1 MPVEFTMPKLG
12 LTMEEGTILEW
23 SVPDGS
29 DVKPGM
35 PVLMVETD
43 KTQTDIEVPDGGRL
57 VQVGAVGT
65 TYKCG
70 EVIGWLLQPGE
81 EPPSGAAPA
90 ATTPAANPPAALP
103 APAASVGT
111 TPGASVVVPLTVST
125 AAPVAA
131 GGRAFISPN
140 ARRRAGELGV
150 DIGSVVGTGPDGR
163 VVSEDVERAAA
174 QPRTVV
180 AAATAAPASSSA
192 AQFANLVGVDLAG
205 SGISASSP
213 DGRIS
218 REDVANH
225 VRDRLSSPATAGTT
239 AAAASTG
246 SPFTGSAATQPPTG
260 IVAFKGMRGI
270 IASRM
275 HQSLQQMAQ
284 LTLTMDADMDAVVA
298 DREKRKANG
307 ISIGYTDYVIAAV
320 ARALREHPMMNAQV
334 TPDGVATLADIH
346 VGLAVALPGGLVVPV
361 VKHADRLALAGLS
374 AETTRLA
381 DAARSGKLTLP
392 EMEGGT
398 FSVTALGMFG
408 VDAFTPVINPPN
420 AGIIGVGRI
429 RNEVEWGDDN
439 SIRRVRRLTLS
450 LTWDHRV
457 LDGAPAAEFCQTVAR
472 KLQQPEQFG

>member
-23 SVPDGS
+23 TVPDGTE
-29 DVKPGM
+29 VTAGT
-35 PVLMVETD
+35 PVLSVETD
-43 KTQTDIEVPDGGRL
+43 KTTTDIETADGGRL

-70 EVIGWLLQPGE
+70 EVIGWLLAPGE
-81 EPPSGAAPA
+81 EVPTGSGSAGAAPTA
-90 ATTPAANPPAALP
+90 APAIR
-103 APAASVGT
+103 APAAAT
-111 TPGASVVVPLTVST
+111 VVVPLTVTSSAQAT
-125 AAPVAA
+125 GAN
-131 GGRAFISPN
+131 GRAFVSPN

-150 DIGSVVGTGPDGR
+150 NIAGVTGTGPNGR
-163 VVSEDVERAAA
+163 VVSEDVERAATQSVA
-174 QPRTVV
+174 P
-180 AAATAAPASSSA
+180 AAARTPASSSA
-192 AQFANLVGVDLAG
+192 TQFANLVGVDLG
-205 SGISASSP
+205 GVSTTSP

-218 REDVANH
+218 REDVASH
-225 VRDRLSSPATAGTT
+225 VRDRLTSPAASAGESITATPFAGV
-239 AAAASTG
+239 AS
-246 SPFTGSAATQPPTG
+246 TQPPTG

-284 LTLTMDADMDAVVA
+284 LTLTMDADMDAIVA
-298 DREKRKANG
+298 DREKRKAAG
-307 ISIGYTDYVIAAV
+307 VSIGYTDYVIAAV

-334 TPDGVATLADIH
+334 TPDGVATLPDIH

-374 AETTRLA
+374 AETSRLA
-381 DAARSGKLTLP
+381 DAARAGKLSLP

-398 FSVTALGMFG
+398 FSVTALGMYG

-420 AGIIGVGRI
+420 AGIMGVGRI
-429 RNEVEWGDDN
+429 RNDVEWGDDN

-472 KLQQPEQFG
+472 KLQQPDQFG